1 MNNHLS
7 FSQRKIL
14 SLEARLATLE
24 LMQVEYN
31 TLLNYIVEYHG
42 KDGVF
47 TIHGDK
53 LKTLEIQTIRTEC
66 KKDLTHGQIM
76 SITRV
81 GGGNHEA
88 SRIVT
93 I

>member
-24 LMQVEYN
+24 LMQHEYN
-31 TLLNYIVEYHG
+31 AFLNYIVEYHG

-47 TIHGDK
+47 IVHGDK
-53 LKTLEIQTIRTEC
+53 LKTLEMQTIRTEFV
-66 KKDLTHGQIM
+66 KDPIHGQIM
-76 SITRV
+76 TITRIS
-81 GGGNHEA
+81 GGNHKA
-88 SRIVT
+88 NRIIT
-93 I
+93 A